1 MSEIYL
7 SRQPLVNHQSKI
19 MAIRLSLHAI
29 GKPTAR
35 DAVNTLI
42 PLLENWLYGKRM
54 VFIDHGQIP
63 CGPDL
68 FDWPIPENAMME
80 VRPSA
85 LIGPEGAAL
94 VEQLKTLPISL
105 VLVYDEDAE
114 KAVLTGIRFRFVNF
128 DAKRY
133 PPDQLKGLL
142 IKTRDYGL
150 AVAFNVYDAA
160 SFQACVDAG
169 INAASSWF
177 FKLPDKTKKAKALNP
192 AQANIIR
199 VLNLVRK
206 NADIK
211 AIEEALKQDVA
222 ISYKL
227 LRYINSVGFG
237 LSCEVQS
244 FRHAVTILGYEKLNK
259 WLSLLLVTAS
269 KAPMA
274 QALMHTALTRARL
287 MELLASDLVDPQE
300 LDNLFITGAF
310 SLLDALLGVDME
322 QVLETMTLPSSI
334 CDALLGQQGVY
345 SPFLDL
351 TKTSEGEDGQAIADR
366 AAMLGLT
373 AQKFT
378 IAQMQALAFADK
390 MEF

>member
-1 MSEIYL
+1 
-7 SRQPLVNHQSKI
+7 
-19 MAIRLSLHAI
+19 
-29 GKPTAR
+29 
-35 DAVNTLI
+35 
-42 PLLENWLYGKRM
+42 
-54 VFIDHGQIP
+54 
-63 CGPDL
+63 
-68 FDWPIPENAMME
+68 
-80 VRPSA
+80 
-85 LIGPEGAAL
+85 
-94 VEQLKTLPISL
+94 LKTLPISL
-105 VLVYDEDAE
+105 VLVYDDGAE
-114 KAVLTGIRFRFVNF
+114 KAVQTGIRFRFVNF

-142 IKTRDYGL
+142 IRTRDYGL
-150 AVAFNVYDAA
+150 GVAFNVYDAA

-169 INAASSWF
+169 VSAASSWF

-192 AQANIIR
+192 AQANIVR

-206 NADIK
+206 NSDIK
-211 AIEEALKQDVA
+211 AIEDALKQDVA

-287 MELLASDLVDPQE
+287 MELIAADLVDPQE
-300 LDNLFITGAF
+300 IDNLFITGAF

-322 QVLETMTLPSSI
+322 QVLETMTLPTSI
-334 CDALLGQQGVY
+334 CDALLGQEGIY
-345 SPFLDL
+345 NPFLNL
-351 TKTSEGEDGQAIADR
+351 TKTSEGEDGQAIADQ
-366 AAMLGLT
+366 ASMLGLT
-373 AQKFT
+373 AQKFN

>member
-1 MSEIYL
+1 MSDIYL
-7 SRQPLVNHQSKI
+7 SRQPLVNHQSRV
-19 MAIRLSLHAI
+19 MAIRLSLHAV

-35 DAVNTLI
+35 EAVNTLT

-54 VFIDHGQIP
+54 VFIDYGSMP
-63 CGPDL
+63 CCPDL

-80 VRPSA
+80 IPSSA
-85 LIGPEGAAL
+85 LIGPESAAL

-105 VLVYDEDAE
+105 VLVYDDDAE
-114 KAVLTGIRFRFVNF
+114 KAALTGIRFRFVNF

-142 IKTRDYGL
+142 IRTRDYGL
-150 AVAFNVYDAA
+150 GIAYNVYDAA
-160 SFQACVDAG
+160 SFQACVDVG

-211 AIEEALKQDVA
+211 EIEEALKQDVA

-287 MELLASDLVDPQE
+287 MELLATDLFDPQE
-300 LDNLFITGAF
+300 QDNLFITGAF

-322 QVLETMTLPSSI
+322 QVLETMTLPSPI
-334 CDALLGQQGVY
+334 CDALLGLEGIY
-345 SPFLDL
+345 APFLNL
-351 TKTSEGEDGQAIADR
+351 TKTSEGEDGQAIAEQ

-373 AQKFT
+373 AQKFN

-390 MEF
+390 MDF

>member
-1 MSEIYL
+1 MSDIYL
-7 SRQPLVNHQSKI
+7 SRQPLVNHQSRI

-29 GKPTAR
+29 GKPSAR
-35 DAVNTLI
+35 DAVHALT
-42 PLLENWLYGKRM
+42 PLLEHWLYGKRM
-54 VFIDHGQIP
+54 VFIDPASIP
-63 CGPDL
+63 YTPQL
-68 FDWPIPENAMME
+68 FDWPIPENTMME
-80 VRPSA
+80 VPPSA
-85 LIGPEGAAL
+85 LVGPESAPL

-105 VLVYDEDAE
+105 VLVYDDDAE
-114 KAVLTGIRFRFVNF
+114 KAALTGVRFRFVNF

-150 AVAFNVYDAA
+150 GVAYNVYDAA
-160 SFQACVDAG
+160 SFQACIDAG

-177 FKLPDKTKKAKALNP
+177 FKLPDRTKKAKSLNP

-206 NADIK
+206 NADVQE
-211 AIEEALKQDVA
+211 IEEALKQDIA

-274 QALMHTALTRARL
+274 QALMYTALTRARL
-287 MELLASDLVDPQE
+287 MELLGSDLIDPQE
-300 LDNLFITGAF
+300 QDNLFITGAF

-334 CDALLGQQGVY
+334 CDALLGQEGVY
-345 SPFLDL
+345 SPFLNL
-351 TKTSEGEDGQAIADR
+351 TKTSEGEDGQAIADQ

-373 AQKFT
+373 AQKFNVS
-378 IAQMQALAFADK
+378 QMQALSFADR
-390 MEF
+390 MDF